1 MSDLL
6 YADDLVYCSESEEDL
21 RAVVGRFIEVCMRRG
36 LKLNGDKSRVM
47 VLYGEERLECKVSVK
62 GYI

>member
-36 LKLNGDKSRVM
+36 LKLNGDKNCS
-47 VLYGEERLECKVSVK
+47 
-62 GYI
+62 